1 MRIDLHNY
9 TIQEAHTVVALYID
23 NCYNNGD
30 KTLQVITG
38 VSGEIHREFPT
49 WINLNSKTHGC
60 YEVGRGGGMFNV
72 TLRKKK

>member
-9 TIQEAHTVVALYID
+9 TIQEAHAVVALYID
-23 NCYNNGD
+23 DCYNSGD

-38 VSGEIHREFPT
+38 VSGEIHREFPH
-49 WINLNSKTHGC
+49 WIDLNKKARGC

-72 TLRKKK
+72 TLKKKK